1 MAIWRY
7 LTSAREPEYVW
18 NDGCPFCKSSL
29 NRIHHEV
36 MDTRKT
42 RLSFSNH
49 STTVAGVWICHLCG
63 WWRATEHQESE
74 TTRPDIMIR
83 STRGACASLC
93 DLSLTDVQ
101 QPVQEVHR
109 FLTAR
114 YDLRHI
120 VHPRM
125 FEETVA
131 SVFRSLGYEA
141 TVTAYSGD
149 DGVDVILQKDAE
161 KIGVQVKRHRNSIS
175 VEQIRSLA
183 GAMVV
188 NDVTKGVFVTTSRFE
203 RGSARTVDLLRVRGY
218 PIELIDAPRFFDML
232 NLTQIDA
239 PESLEQ
245 IDIQRCLS
253 SMKTIEHQRTLLLF

>member
-1 MAIWRY
+1 M
-7 LTSAREPEYVW
+7 S
-18 NDGCPFCKSSL
+18 
-29 NRIHHEV
+29 
-36 MDTRKT
+36 
-42 RLSFSNH
+42 
-49 STTVAGVWICHLCG
+49 
-63 WWRATEHQESE
+63 
-74 TTRPDIMIR
+74 
-83 STRGACASLC
+83 
-93 DLSLTDVQ
+93 
-101 QPVQEVHR
+101 
-109 FLTAR
+109 
-114 YDLRHI
+114 
-120 VHPRM
+120 
-125 FEETVA
+125 
-131 SVFRSLGYEA
+131 
-141 TVTAYSGD
+141 YSK
-149 DGVDVILQKDAE
+149 KDAE